1 MSRLELIAHIV
12 IRRISTT
19 NAIPIPIVIAT
30 TVIRQQ
36 LQLMTRTRVAHLAS
50 LISERSLFKG
60 QQLVELAL
68 LHLVVELRLLLER
81 LVTQAVGRHIN
92 PVEVVR
98 LVAVVARERVV
109 RGIVLQKRV
118 EVVSKAELELAR
130 RVVGVELRLGVR
142 VA

>member
-1 MSRLELIAHIV
+1 M
-12 IRRISTT
+12 
-19 NAIPIPIVIAT
+19 
-30 TVIRQQ
+30 
-36 LQLMTRTRVAHLAS
+36 
-50 LISERSLFKG
+50 
-60 QQLVELAL
+60 
-68 LHLVVELRLLLER
+68 
-81 LVTQAVGRHIN
+81 TQAVGRHIN